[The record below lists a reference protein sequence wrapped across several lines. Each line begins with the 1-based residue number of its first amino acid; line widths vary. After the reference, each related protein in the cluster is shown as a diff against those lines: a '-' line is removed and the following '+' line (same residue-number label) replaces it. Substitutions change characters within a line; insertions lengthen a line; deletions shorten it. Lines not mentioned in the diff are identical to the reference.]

1 MADTEPSSR
10 RPWSGQLEGCVASPM
25 CDNGAPTRLSLSV
38 GERARSFKAV
48 SPGMLP
54 PLAVLVAL
62 FIAFT
67 AAQVWNDNDRAHSVV
82 DREAS
87 ALRTV
92 VILAATFPGETE
104 ARLRSLIRSH
114 IADEVAQ
121 EWPMMAHRSA
131 TLEVIPYSLAEALQL
146 TLAVTPN
153 SQGQQTAQR
162 EITTALENALD
173 ARRQRI
179 IISQSEVNW
188 VKWSCLCLQAVFAL
202 VAIAMVHSDNRLA
215 SVITLSL
222 FGFGI
227 AAALL
232 LILAHD
238 RPFTGQLSVKPDS
251 LLQVMPALHQS
262 ARDHAP
268 IALHSDA
275 GSVQQIVKLFRGS
288 KVADIAVNRRLS
300 SS

>member
-1 MADTEPSSR
+1 MNDWLHNLPIVWMTLLVFGLTAFVIAAIYVLVTI
-10 RPWSGQLEGCVASPM
+10 
-25 CDNGAPTRLSLSV
+25 LSV
-38 GERARSFKAV
+38 GERAHSFKAV

-92 VILAATFPGETE
+92 VILATTFPGEPE

-121 EWPMMAHRSA
+121 EWPMMADRSA

-153 SQGQQTAQR
+153 SQGQETAQR

-227 AAALL
+227 AAGLL

-238 RPFTGQLSVKPDS
+238 RPFTGQLSVKPVS
-251 LLQVMPALHQS
+251 LLQVMPPLES
-262 ARDHAP
+262 
-268 IALHSDA
+268 S
-275 GSVQQIVKLFRGS
+275 QQGTKP
-288 KVADIAVNRRLS
+288 
-300 SS
+300 